1 MTQLTLNKLS
11 TAWSKA
17 REQEEKRVITPPPL
31 IVYMKTHG
39 HLIKIAVDLDNL
51 AEQIRKHKTLE
62 IFYPNRL
69 HTGIFPAAE
78 DKERFAVYTVGNF
91 RDVSIMT
98 TGGIGTTT
106 LDLGPSAQAKRF
118 ERDIAEPFAKSFG
131 CQFGRYHGM
140 FQNITLAPVTPEQA
154 SILVK
159 AVLEFKSDQAP
170 PKPSFIR
177 IAGNTIRHLIK

>member
-11 TAWSKA
+11 TAWLKA
-17 REQEEKRVITPPPL
+17 REQEEKRVTTPPQL
-31 IVYMKTHG
+31 RVYAEKEG
-39 HLIKIAVDLDNL
+39 FLEKVADDLDDLREAIKFYRNL
-51 AEQIRKHKTLE
+51 QIRL
-62 IFYPNRL
+62 PNRL
-69 HTGIFPAAE
+69 RIKIFPAVE
-78 DKERFAVYTVGNF
+78 DRERLAVYTVGNF

-140 FQNITLAPVTPEQA
+140 FQNITLAPVTSEQA
-154 SILVK
+154 NILVK

-177 IAGNTIRHLIK
+177 ITGNTIRHLIK